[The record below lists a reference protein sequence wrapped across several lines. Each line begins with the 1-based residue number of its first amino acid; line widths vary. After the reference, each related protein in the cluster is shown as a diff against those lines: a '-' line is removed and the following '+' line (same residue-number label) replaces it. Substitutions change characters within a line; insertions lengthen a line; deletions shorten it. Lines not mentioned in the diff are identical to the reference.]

1 MKKIICNNELREIMI
16 KAVNLI
22 CDAVGSTLGPSGN
35 NVIIDNTLSPYIT
48 NDGATIARSIS
59 SSDKRINAILEIV
72 KEASL
77 KTDKEVGDGTTT
89 TLVLLQSIFS
99 EGLKEIEKGKNA
111 IVLKRELNDLLN
123 IIIEKINK
131 KKKNPAKED
140 LLKIAYTS
148 SNDMNIANLATTLY
162 LKMGNKYS
170 IRLDEGKN
178 ETYYEIKKGYV
189 IEDVDV
195 PNLYLENKE
204 TIELNNV
211 SLLLLDGYL
220 SNLELISDIL
230 NESLTRNK
238 NLIILVDDYSDEV
251 KNELIS
257 YNLNMNKNI
266 FVFKIP
272 GYGSHKNDLEND
284 LLNLTGVK
292 KINIDYEQARYENLG
307 NIEKI
312 EIKKDNM
319 TLLINKNVH
328 NYVNKLK
335 NKLETSNEY
344 EKELLENRISK
355 LEKGIA
361 TIYVGGNTKTEIKE
375 KIMRFEDVLCSL
387 EVAKYGIVKGEGLIF
402 LEISKNI
409 SNKILSKSLETPF
422 IKILNNSGYESK
434 DIKDNI
440 IKSKY
445 KKIFNL
451 EKGMLESTENNII
464 DPALVLIESIKNA
477 ISIATLLLTTNYL
490 VINEEVKID
499 NNII

>member
-1 MKKIICNNELREIMI
+1 MKEIICNNELREIMI

-111 IVLKRELNDLLN
+111 IVLKRELNDLLD

-131 KKKNPAKED
+131 KKKNPTKED

-148 SNDMNIANLATTLY
+148 SNDMDIANLATTLY

-170 IRLDEGKN
+170 IRLDESKN

-189 IEDVDV
+189 IEEVDV

-230 NESLTRNK
+230 NESLTRDK
-238 NLIILVDDYSDEV
+238 NLIILADDYSDEV
-251 KNELIS
+251 KNELMS
-257 YNLNMNKNI
+257 YHLSMNKNI
-266 FVFKIP
+266 FIFKMP

-284 LLNLTGVK
+284 LLNLTDAK
-292 KINIDYEQARYENLG
+292 KINIEYEQARYENLG

-312 EIKKDNM
+312 EIKKDNI

-387 EVAKYGIVKGEGLIF
+387 EVAKYGIVKGEGLVF

-409 SNKILSKSLETPF
+409 NNKILSKSLETPF
-422 IKILNNSGYESK
+422 IKILNNSGYEYK

-490 VINEEVKID
+490 VINEEKEKAE
-499 NNII
+499 II